1 MGLEEA
7 RAVYN
12 KDYNVMGGTS
22 GSILNKERVGWATGS
37 VKKEGEILILVVL
50 QNGGGLP
57 PFYDLQ

>member
-37 VKKEGEILILVVL
+37 VKKEGEI
-50 QNGGGLP
+50 
-57 PFYDLQ
+57 